1 MEGKL
6 PRERLSENK
15 RSVLT
20 NDAVIKQGKQS
31 SLQEVI
37 EWRGRASNVASATH
51 SNDSSSHHDT
61 SNKSKSRPSEVDDEK
76 ASGSAGIVKTGAIA
90 SSDEMAFQKAQESS
104 KKMAARLPTDQKR
117 PSMSDLSSA
126 SSIPVST
133 EQTDVKKR
141 KKRRSRGWTFNDVE
155 SATERSNKN
164 IKITKAGPFRDHK
177 DNADKGGNFED
188 VDGKLISY
196 DQASTGSLAVEGRL
210 AKNSGLR
217 REDAKAAEKREYNR
231 VNAARARL
239 RNKEMVEELQKNV
252 IDLNA
257 HIVELERSNE
267 ILRAQ
272 VEVLG
277 SRSQSLL
284 TTSQVPTAAAPEQ
297 ELDHVQSSTAA
308 IVAPSLNT
316 PNFSVQQSGTG
327 TGQPSPHQNVV
338 AVEQLLASI
347 LGRSLPQ
354 LEQPPSPP
362 ALDNLSLLLTL
373 VQGSNGASIN
383 SQLQSGPPQFSG
395 AAIAP
400 PTAQPLPSTLFAM
413 NPSLHQQQQTIHS
426 RARLLNMQQ
435 PSDPYAHLS
444 SANLQSVLQNLP
456 AETLYAA
463 LQQQRQLQQG
473 DGPGYPIDD
482 SLRNKNNNK
491 SSSLGKDGR

>member
-1 MEGKL
+1 
-6 PRERLSENK
+6 
-15 RSVLT
+15 
-20 NDAVIKQGKQS
+20 
-31 SLQEVI
+31 
-37 EWRGRASNVASATH
+37 
-51 SNDSSSHHDT
+51 
-61 SNKSKSRPSEVDDEK
+61 
-76 ASGSAGIVKTGAIA
+76 
-90 SSDEMAFQKAQESS
+90 
-104 KKMAARLPTDQKR
+104 
-117 PSMSDLSSA
+117 
-126 SSIPVST
+126 
-133 EQTDVKKR
+133 
-141 KKRRSRGWTFNDVE
+141 
-155 SATERSNKN
+155 
-164 IKITKAGPFRDHK
+164 
-177 DNADKGGNFED
+177 
-188 VDGKLISY
+188 
-196 DQASTGSLAVEGRL
+196 VEGRL

-308 IVAPSLNT
+308 IVAPSFNT
-316 PNFSVQQSGTG
+316 PIFSVQQSGTG

-435 PSDPYAHLS
+435 PFDPYAHLS

-456 AETLYAA
+456 AGTLYAA